1 MVEEKIEILSVSL
14 FQRYHHEV
22 KNLRVLA
29 CQLGIEFGWHYLL
42 DLIWVIGHLNQ
53 IGNARIMD
61 AGAGVGIIQWYLAEK
76 GAEVISV
83 DRYSRA
89 DLPLHFRIF
98 FSVDGLRETD
108 LNPLFK
114 SIILSSDQKLT
125 RLRMLLR
132 SLLCILRAGFPKTA
146 AGRVL
151 IYNQDLQDLA
161 DINNDSIDIIVSISA
176 LEHNQRENMDCV
188 VSELMRTLKPGGM
201 LLATVNSSKDKD
213 WYHEPSQGWCLT
225 EGSIREIFD
234 LSTDITSNFHQY
246 DELFSA
252 LYHCSELR
260 ENLAKF
266 YSRSGNNGMP
276 WGVWNPQYLP
286 VGVLKVKGVT

>member
-1 MVEEKIEILSVSL
+1 VEEKIEILPVSL
-14 FQRYHHEV
+14 LQQYDQEV
-22 KNLRVLA
+22 KDLRLLA
-29 CQLGIEFGWHYLL
+29 CRLGIEFGWHYLL

-53 IGNARIMD
+53 IRNARIMD

-83 DRYSRA
+83 DRHSRA

-98 FSVDGLRETD
+98 FSVEGLRQSD
-108 LNPLFK
+108 LNPFFK
-114 SIILSSDQKLT
+114 SITHSPDQKKR
-125 RLRMLLR
+125 RLGILLR
-132 SLLCILRAGFPKTA
+132 SLVCILRAGFPKTA

-151 IYNQDLQDLA
+151 IYNQDIQNLA
-161 DINNDSIDIIVSISA
+161 DINDDSIDIIVSISA
-176 LEHNQRENMDCV
+176 LEHNQRENVAYV

-201 LLATVNSSKDKD
+201 LLATINSSKDKD
-213 WYHEPSQGWCLT
+213 WFHKPSQGWCLT

-234 LSTDITSNFHQY
+234 LSNDITSNFNQY
-246 DELFSA
+246 DKLFSD
-252 LYHCSELR
+252 LYQCSELR
-260 ENLAKF
+260 DNLAKF

-286 VGVLKVKGVT
+286 AGVLKVKGIS